1 MGYTKKTTRSTGKRS
16 RTTST
21 RTITD
26 KGTTR
31 QTSSRSTGSKTQRL
45 TTSTSFGSG
54 GDSRTKHYITTHVGG
69 WRKIT
74 LLNPVSKTKKPK
86 KIKMIRYRNS
96 KSVSLGIFGW
106 AVLIIIALSL
116 LNN

>member
-1 MGYTKKTTRSTGKRS
+1 MGYTKRTTRSTGKGS

-21 RTITD
+21 RTITN

-54 GDSRTKHYITTHVGG
+54 SNGRTKHYVTTNAGG
-69 WRKIT
+69 WRKTT
-74 LLNPVSKTKKPK
+74 LLNPVTKTKKPPK
-86 KIKMIRYRNS
+86 AKMPRRRNS
-96 KSVSLGIFGW
+96 KNASLGLFGW

-116 LNN
+116 LNS